1 VFQVSSTLGDSTVVR
16 PPRVALQSG
25 AMTTRAR
32 DTLWFVLTCLAL
44 GCSATPPRVT
54 PTPPPDA
61 AAARP
66 PVTAAPLNTSLP
78 AGAVIVASMDTS
90 KLDAL
95 AGQLLHTLPG
105 DLVHGLE
112 RELRLPADTLLSGQP
127 GNTLA
132 LDPSRPITLSLSGLN
147 AEGNAAVDALAAIT
161 ARLDHDGAPAA
172 AATELL
178 SALDQLPTV
187 STSVRVVFPTTNAE
201 TTLGLLRRALGWER
215 SQTGTAPPGMDG
227 IYHQRAQPWPWSVGL
242 SHDAGSV
249 VIDVW
254 LESRSGS
261 VEAAHER
268 ARRGLIALR
277 SRDASSPTS
286 TAPDLA
292 GAVLRVALSPVP
304 VARLGYLDGLTTMRW
319 AISPVDTPHRAA
331 LSGVGGYESHRA
343 LVLAGN
349 DRGAWFDALEL
360 TADGTAGDLR
370 LALRAD
376 LGAGAGDL
384 TPLFARTPSVTPQGG
399 AAVLDLAN
407 AWVDG
412 WAIPGEPAVPFAR
425 SIAEAGW
432 VGSLVAAP
440 FFLVSSIRDLAD
452 HGPLSELN
460 IPGLR
465 QRFERTGVGVNRVA
479 RHEQAVAFGLL
490 PASATAQTAG
500 CVLALVPAR
509 CSPRAA
515 LRPNQIAPVL
525 VGTPPTPRAFAR
537 LVPVGTRWVVL
548 VARDRAFLDDASVL
562 PTPTSVGPFRF
573 EIASQMLLDDDNLA
587 PLRGLLAPRYQVG
600 VTLQDRRLTFAAV
613 PAPTP

>member
-1 VFQVSSTLGDSTVVR
+1 MGPQ
-16 PPRVALQSG
+16 RVGLRSG

-54 PTPPPDA
+54 PMPPSDA
-61 AAARP
+61 AATPP
-66 PVTAAPLNTSLP
+66 PVTAALLNTSLP

-112 RELRLPADTLLSGQP
+112 RELRLPADTLLSGHP
-127 GNTLA
+127 GNALA

-147 AEGNAAVDALAAIT
+147 AEGNAAVDALATIT

-172 AATELL
+172 AATQLL

-187 STSVRVVFPTTNAE
+187 STSVRIVLPTTNAE
-201 TTLGLLRRALGWER
+201 TTLGLLRRALNS
-215 SQTGTAPPGMDG
+215 SQNGTAPPGMDG
-227 IYHQRAQPWPWSVGL
+227 IYIQHGQPWSVGL
-242 SHDAGSV
+242 SHDAGAV

-254 LESRSGS
+254 WESRSGS

-277 SRDASSPTS
+277 SRDASSPAS
-286 TAPDLA
+286 AAPDLA
-292 GAVLRVALSPVP
+292 GAVLRVALSPAP
-304 VARLGYLDGLTTMRW
+304 LARLGYLDGLAATRRVL
-319 AISPVDTPHRAA
+319 SNVDAPQLAA
-331 LSGVGGYESHRA
+331 LSGVGGYESHRN

-384 TPLFARTPSVTPQGG
+384 TPLFARTPSVTPQGV

-412 WAIPGEPAVPFAR
+412 WASPGEPAVPFAR
-425 SIAEAGW
+425 SIVEAGF

-500 CVLALVPAR
+500 CVLALAPAR
-509 CSPRAA
+509 CSPRTA

-525 VGTPPTPRAFAR
+525 VGTPPTPRGFAR

-548 VARDRAFLDDASVL
+548 VARDRAFLDHASVL
-562 PTPTSVGPFRF
+562 PTPTPVGLFRF

-587 PLRGLLAPRYQVG
+587 PLRVLLAPRYQVG